1 MIPVSRLFG
10 KLFGRGRSPAAGAA
24 GPSLPTMHRVN
35 SKSGWV
41 QRAGYDSDGQA
52 LYVQFRDALVRYNV
66 DRSYFYGLMQTSSAG
81 TYIHTSGLY
90 RMPYKRVG

>member
-1 MIPVSRLFG
+1 MSRLFG

-24 GPSLPTMHRVN
+24 GPSLPTLHTVR

-41 QRAGYDSDGQA
+41 KAAGYDPDGQA
-52 LYVQFRDALVRYNV
+52 LYVQFRDALVRYSC
-66 DRSYFYGLMQTSSAG
+66 DQSYFYGLMQASSAG